1 MSRLLRIALAP
12 LAELQPDSLLHYA
25 WLNQDGSVAQT
36 AQATLQQLAE
46 QLNNSPVEAILHPSD
61 SLLAELPF
69 PPLPEARLS
78 AAVQCAVEP
87 LMLDSSAEQHIIHSQ
102 RSDAG
107 LASMAWL
114 EQQALDNLFQL
125 LARHSIKIR
134 ALYAAPFFL
143 PTNEHSWSACLV
155 DGYLVVRK
163 DREAGWVHPLPEAGQ
178 LQLQAA
184 TAEGIGLNWVGDAP
198 DQTSLVIDQ
207 LLPDAERW
215 AGPRPS
221 WGWKA
226 KRSASRDT
234 RLQWTK
240 PLVCCAL
247 AVLVWVTG
255 LNLYAN
261 QLAEQGRQLQ
271 TTMGERVKQA
281 FPEIPVIL
289 NPVQQ
294 ARQQSAA
301 RLAGTADS
309 TADMGFSQLVQQAA
323 SAMPFMVGGVDELT
337 FTDTSLQLTLLADA
351 GQPPAD
357 LDWQTALTEA
367 GLQAEAT
374 ASGWHLQPQGD
385 PSVASKPQADSND

>member
-12 LAELQPDSLLHYA
+12 LAELQPDSQLHYA

-36 AQATLQQLAE
+36 AQATLQELAE
-46 QLNNSPVEAILHPSD
+46 QVNSTPVEVTLHPSD

-69 PPLPEARLS
+69 PPLPVARLA
-78 AAVQCAVEP
+78 AAVQCAAEP
-87 LMLDSSAEQHIIHSQ
+87 LMLGSSAEQHIVHSQ
-102 RSDAG
+102 RSNAG
-107 LASMAWL
+107 LTSIGWL
-114 EQQALDNLFQL
+114 AQQALDDLFQL
-125 LARHSIKIR
+125 LARHNIKIK

-143 PTNEHSWSACLV
+143 PANEHGWSACLV

-163 DREAGWVHPLPEAGQ
+163 DRDAGWVHPLPEVGQ
-178 LQLQAA
+178 TQLQAA
-184 TAEGIGLNWVGDAP
+184 TVEGVELNWVGDVP
-198 DQTSLVIDQ
+198 DQTGLVIDQ

-215 AGPRPS
+215 TGPGPS

-226 KRSASRDT
+226 KRSPSGDT
-234 RLQWTK
+234 RPQWTK

-261 QLAEQGRQLQ
+261 QLAEEGRQLQ
-271 TTMGERVKQA
+271 TAMSERVKQA

-357 LDWQTALTEA
+357 PDWQTALAEA

-385 PSVASKPQADSND
+385 PSVTSKPQAGSHD

>member
-12 LAELQPDSLLHYA
+12 LAELQADSNLHYA

-46 QLNNSPVEAILHPSD
+46 QVNNSPVEATLHPSD

-69 PPLPEARLS
+69 PPLPAARLS

-87 LMLDSSAEQHIIHSQ
+87 LMLDSSAEQHSIHSQ
-102 RSDAG
+102 RSNAG
-107 LASMAWL
+107 LASIAWL

-143 PTNEHSWSACLV
+143 PANEHSWSACLI

-163 DREAGWVHPLPEAGQ
+163 DRDTGWVHPLPEAGQ
-178 LQLQAA
+178 TQLQAA
-184 TAEGIGLNWVGDAP
+184 AAEGVDLNWVGELP
-198 DQTSLVIDQ
+198 DQAGLAIDQ
-207 LLPDAERW
+207 LLPEAERW
-215 AGPRPS
+215 AGPAPS

-226 KRSASRDT
+226 KRSAGRDSRP
-234 RLQWTK
+234 QWTK

-261 QLAEQGRQLQ
+261 QLAEEGRQLQ
-271 TTMGERVKQA
+271 TAMGERVKQA

-301 RLAGTADS
+301 RLSG
-309 TADMGFSQLVQQAA
+309 TADMGFSQLIQQAA
-323 SAMPFMVGGVDELT
+323 SAMPFMAGGVDELT
-337 FTDTSLQLTLLADA
+337 FSDTTLQLTLLADA

-357 LDWQTALTEA
+357 PDWQTALAEA
-367 GLQAEAT
+367 GLQADAT
-374 ASGWHLQPQGD
+374 ASGWRLQLQGD
-385 PSVASKPQADSND
+385 PATVTSKPQAGSND

>member
-12 LAELQPDSLLHYA
+12 LAELQPDSQLHYA

-36 AQATLQQLAE
+36 AQATLQELAE
-46 QLNNSPVEAILHPSD
+46 QVNNSPVEAILHPSD

-69 PPLPEARLS
+69 PPLPAARLS

-102 RSDAG
+102 RSNAG

-114 EQQALDNLFQL
+114 EHQALDSLFQL

-143 PTNEHSWSACLV
+143 PTNEHGWSACLV

-178 LQLQAA
+178 AQLQAA

-198 DQTSLVIDQ
+198 DQTGLVIDQ

-226 KRSASRDT
+226 KRLASRDT

-271 TTMGERVKQA
+271 TAMGERVKQA

-301 RLAGTADS
+301 RLTGTADS
-309 TADMGFSQLVQQAA
+309 ATGMSFSHLVQQAA
-323 SAMPFMVGGVDELT
+323 SSMPFMAGGVDELT
-337 FTDTSLQLTLLADA
+337 FTDTTLQLTLLADA

-357 LDWQTALTEA
+357 PDWQTALAEA

-385 PSVASKPQADSND
+385 PSVTSKPQAGSHD